1 MKVTQRTL
9 HRTLL
14 ATAIGCALITPSVN
28 AGALTAI
35 YQQALDQDPQL
46 KAAEAGAKA
55 GAEALPQSRAGLLP
69 SISLTGNTTW
79 IEAENADY
87 NNHGYTV
94 SLSQPLFSAS
104 SWFTYQQGIAQSEG
118 WLLQIDQAQQSL
130 ILRVVNSYLSVLRA
144 QTALETAQAQERAIK
159 RRLDQVNAQFE
170 VGLIA
175 ITDVHEAQATYD
187 NAKVARILA
196 EGDLDNSFQALERL
210 TGQPVG
216 AIDPLAKEYPV
227 ENISPTEPQ
236 AWIKKA
242 QAGNLSLK
250 VAQANTESARRQSQ
264 AASSGHL
271 PTLSLTASY
280 DRDKGKSTGNNDWE
294 ETNQIGLTLSVPIFS
309 GGATSSIS
317 RQAEYGFAQARYTQD
332 DTLRG
337 VIQETRNLLRNL
349 QTNVLSVSARK
360 QSILSSE
367 TALKATEEGFN
378 VGTRN
383 VVDVLQAE
391 QQLYSAQRDYA
402 NARFDYIQNLFSF
415 KQQVGT
421 LSPDDI
427 IGLDQWMQ
435 AR

>member
-1 MKVTQRTL
+1 MKATQRII

-14 ATAIGCALITPSVN
+14 ATAISCALITPQVN
-28 AGALTAI
+28 AGALSDI

-46 KAAEAGAKA
+46 KASEAASKA

-79 IEAENADY
+79 IEAETASY

-104 SWFTYQQGIAQSEG
+104 SWFTYQQGIAQSEVAS
-118 WLLQIDQAQQSL
+118 LQFDQAQQNL
-130 ILRVVNSYLSVLRA
+130 ILRVITNYLAVLRA
-144 QTALETAQAQERAIK
+144 QTALETLQAQERAIK
-159 RRLDQVNAQFE
+159 RRLDQVNAQFD

-175 ITDVHEAQATYD
+175 ITDVQEAQATYD

-196 EGDLDNSFQALERL
+196 EGDLDNSFQGLERL

-216 AIDPLAKEYPV
+216 TIDPLSKEYPI
-227 ENISPTEPQ
+227 ENITPIEPQ
-236 AWIKKA
+236 PWLDKA
-242 QAGNLSLK
+242 RAGNLSLK
-250 VAQANTESARRQSQ
+250 VAEANTVAARRQSQ

-271 PTLSLTASY
+271 PTLSLTASH
-280 DRDKGKSTGNNDWE
+280 DRDKGKNSGNNDWE
-294 ETNQIGLTLSVPIFS
+294 ETNQVGLTLSMPIFS
-309 GGATSSIS
+309 GGATSSLS
-317 RQAEYGFAQARYTQD
+317 RQAEYGFAQARFNQD
-332 DTLRG
+332 DALRG
-337 VIQETRNLLRNL
+337 VTQEVRNLLRNL
-349 QTNVLSVSARK
+349 QTDVLSVAARK

-367 TALKATEEGFN
+367 TALRATEEGFN

-415 KQQVGT
+415 KQQIGT
-421 LSPDDI
+421 LSPEDV

-435 AR
+435 VK